1 MRALAEPMSTLKKIA
16 EWPEEDGARLR
27 GPAAGGLPFGVSLLD
42 LRPHADDRGV
52 FTELH
57 RDEWQTGPR
66 PVQWNAVRSN
76 ANVFRGVHVHR
87 IHADEL
93 VVLDGVML
101 LGLHDMRRDSP
112 THGLSVIVELRGD
125 APRSAGIPPGVAHGF
140 FFPVPSL
147 HVYAVSRYFDPE
159 DDLAC
164 RFDSP
169 ELNLDWP
176 MTTPRLSKRDAEA
189 GTYGEAV
196 ARLMATD
203 GQQATRPGR

>member
-1 MRALAEPMSTLKKIA
+1 MSTLKIA
-16 EWPEEDGARLR
+16 RRPDETDSRR
-27 GPAAGGLPFGVSLLD
+27 GSSAAGDLPFGVSLRD
-42 LRPHADDRGV
+42 LHPHPDDRGI

-87 IHADEL
+87 VHADEL

-112 THGLSVIVELRGD
+112 TSGLSVVVELRGD

-140 FFPVPSL
+140 FFPVASL
-147 HVYAVSRYFDPE
+147 HVYAVSEYFNPD

-164 RFDSP
+164 RYDSP
-169 ELNLDWP
+169 ELRLRWP
-176 MTTPRLSKRDAEA
+176 TAKPHLSNRDAEA
-189 GTYGEAV
+189 GTYEEMM
-196 ARLMATD
+196 ARLTSTD
-203 GQQATRPGR
+203 IPRNAAPTGR